1 MGPGPADRMSSSWVL
16 GIEIGGTKLQ
26 LGIGQGQGS
35 ILAIE
40 RLRVIPARGAS
51 GIRDQIQAAFATLLA
66 NTNIA
71 KGQIEAAAIGF
82 GGPVD
87 VLTGRTRKSFQI
99 DGWDDF
105 PLAAWVAEQLDVPRV
120 VLENDADTAGLAE
133 ARFGAG
139 IGHSPL
145 LYMNVGS
152 GIGGALI
159 VDQQIYRGFGQGAIE
174 IGHLKVPD
182 STVSGTRQIELEQAA
197 SGWAIASAAQEL
209 GRRKIL
215 EGSHGWPVLTRAHEN
230 PDQIT
235 AALVA
240 DAALGGDPDS
250 SAILDRARSAVAFAL
265 TQAVALL
272 APRRIVIGGGV
283 SLVGE
288 KLWFDPIRRQIDRD
302 VFEPFRGHFD
312 IVPAA
317 LGEEVVVHGALAI
330 ARDSTARS

>member
-87 VLTGRTRKSFQI
+87 VLTRRTRKSFQI

-105 PLAAWVAEQLDVPRV
+105 PLAAWVAEQLEVPRV
-120 VLENDADTAGLAE
+120 VLENDSDTAGLAE

-174 IGHLKVPD
+174 IGHVKVPD
-182 STVSGTRQIELEQAA
+182 STVSGSRQLELEQAA
-197 SGWAIASAAQEL
+197 SGWAIASAAQAL
-209 GRRKIL
+209 GRRKIH
-215 EGSHGWPVLTRAHEN
+215 EGRHGWPVLTRAQED

-240 DAALGGDPDS
+240 DAALGGDPDV

-288 KLWFDPIRRQIDRD
+288 KLWFDPIRSQIDRD

-330 ARDSTARS
+330 ARDATARS

>member
-1 MGPGPADRMSSSWVL
+1 MSLSWVL

-35 ILAIE
+35 ILALE
-40 RLRVIPARGAS
+40 RLRVDPAQGAS
-51 GIRDQIQAAFATLLA
+51 GIRDQIQAGFATLLA
-66 NTNIA
+66 RTNLG
-71 KGQIEAAAIGF
+71 KRQIEAAGIGF

-87 VLTGRTRKSFQI
+87 VRDGRTRKSFQI

-105 PLAAWVAEQLDVPRV
+105 PLAAWVGEHLEVPRV
-120 VLENDADTAGLAE
+120 VVENDADAAGLAE

-139 IGHSPL
+139 IGYSPI
-145 LYMNVGS
+145 LYMTVGS

-159 VDQQIYRGFGQGAIE
+159 IDHQIYRGFGQGAIE
-174 IGHLKVPD
+174 IGHLRVPD
-182 STVSGTRQIELEQAA
+182 STSSESHHLELEQVA
-197 SGWAIASAAQEL
+197 SGWAIASTAQEL
-209 GRRKIL
+209 GRRKL
-215 EGSHGWPVLTRAHEN
+215 QEGRDGWSVLTQSQGN
-230 PDQIT
+230 PDWIT
-235 AALVA
+235 AAMVA
-240 DAALGGDPDS
+240 EAARGGDPDS

-265 TQAVALL
+265 TQAITLL

-288 KLWFDPIRRQIDRD
+288 KLWFDPIRRLIDRD
-302 VFEPFRGHFD
+302 VFEPFRGRFD

-330 ARDSTARS
+330 ARDSIASSERPGLGLA